1 MPINVITIDGPAGSG
16 KSTVAKLLAEKLGWF
31 YMTTGSIYRT
41 LALLLKESGYV
52 ANPKAIE
59 IEKQVLFLNENY
71 HQEHASGK
79 VFLKHREITND
90 INSAEISQ
98 LASIYAQD
106 QVIRKHL
113 LPLQR
118 KIAEQSNTG
127 VVVEGRDMGTIV
139 FPNAP
144 LKIFLTAS
152 AEERA
157 KRRYQDFL
165 EKDEK
170 TTFESVL
177 EQISERDQRDA
188 TRAIAPLKPAQD
200 AVIID
205 SSGKTQDDILKSI
218 LALAREKGLFVSD
231 T

>member
-16 KSTVAKLLAEKLGWF
+16 KSTVAKLLAAKMGWF

-41 LALLLKESGYV
+41 LTLLLKESGSIP
-52 ANPKAIE
+52 NPTEME

-71 HQEHASGK
+71 RQEYTSGK
-79 VFLKHREITND
+79 IFLKDREITNA

-98 LASIYAQD
+98 LASIYAQNE
-106 QVIRKHL
+106 VIRNHL

-118 KIAEQSNTG
+118 KIAEQSHTG
-127 VVVEGRDMGTIV
+127 VVVEGRDMGTVV
-139 FPNAP
+139 FPYAP

-165 EKDEK
+165 QKDEK

-177 EQISERDQRDA
+177 EQISERDHRDA
-188 TRAIAPLKPAQD
+188 TRAIAPLKPAHD

-218 LALAREKGLFVSD
+218 LTLAQEKGLFV
-231 T
+231 